1 MPLMGWDVF
10 CDAHRRPFIIV
21 VTWEATG
28 RQSPF
33 EILQRLLR
41 SVKLAGDHAL
51 YRAEKI
57 IRIAFERETDAL
69 LVARSLDAHKVE
81 ELFEEDWAG
90 HWAVLFDMPA
100 IEAIKSKVE
109 PLKRSPSSTR
119 RPKRTVV
126 W

>member
-69 LVARSLDAHKVE
+69 LVAGSLDAHKVE
-81 ELFEEDWAG
+81 ELFEEDWSG
-90 HWAVLFDMPA
+90 HWAVLLDVTA
-100 IEAIKSKVE
+100 VEAIKSKVE
-109 PLKRSPSSTR
+109 PLKRSASSTR
-119 RPKRTVV
+119 RSKRTVL
-126 W
+126 

>member
-81 ELFEEDWAG
+81 ELFEEDWSG
-90 HWAVLFDMPA
+90 HWAVLLDVTA
-100 IEAIKSKVE
+100 VEAIKSKVE
-109 PLKRSPSSTR
+109 PLKRSASSTR
-119 RPKRTVV
+119 RSKRTVL
-126 W
+126 

>member
-10 CDAHRRPFIIV
+10 CDAHRRPFVIV
-21 VTWEATG
+21 VTWEANG

-81 ELFEEDWAG
+81 EFSRRIGLATG
-90 HWAVLFDMPA
+90 
-100 IEAIKSKVE
+100 
-109 PLKRSPSSTR
+109 RSCLM
-119 RPKRTVV
+119 
-126 W
+126 